1 MHQLL
6 LDMGISEYDT
16 SNFKNINLDIFDYEE
31 KIFKKRQYYKT
42 LSLLMIILIDL
53 KIVEEK

>member
-1 MHQLL
+1 
-6 LDMGISEYDT
+6 MGISEYDT

-53 KIVEEK
+53 KIIEEK